1 MFDMKGKMERLSR
14 WMRQIMTNIKGQALV
29 ERRRLMTLIM
39 AERMAS
45 QRVWWMPRNE
55 IKIREQEACL
65 EWGGIWGD
73 DKPKNVTMGE
83 RSRPSS

>member
-1 MFDMKGKMERLSR
+1 
-14 WMRQIMTNIKGQALV
+14 
-29 ERRRLMTLIM
+29 M
-39 AERMAS
+39 AERLAS
-45 QRVWWMPRNE
+45 RRVWWMPRNE

-73 DKPKNVTMGE
+73 DKSKNVTMGE